1 LRHAPVRTPHAVA
14 PLLLALVALL
24 APTSA
29 HALSPDTLSAWHLEV
44 GAGSDVTNERYYEDA
59 IDDTT
64 FSRRLV
70 SSPEYRN
77 AGMAA
82 LDWTTHAGALGV
94 LRLRQEVQAGDH
106 LLRAAS
112 RLETRRRAAS
122 GRELALSQDLEARR
136 DRSFGAD
143 QREFRW
149 RPDARL
155 RQPLGSADRLDFSL
169 GAEVLRSSGSS
180 EALVL
185 DRDAGRA
192 WLRWAHLPSG
202 SSWEVEAGL
211 GADARSFP
219 DSTTRDH
226 IESHATL
233 GLRGMLPAAG
243 HVSLDLQVDRR
254 VPRRDPVSTRDRFW
268 GGRADLGAFV
278 HVADPVTLELAAAV
292 DGFLYDRPDT
302 SAYFDYR
309 QWTLQPSVRWAL
321 RPGWSVSGG
330 SRLEWLTAPS
340 AVGERYHEVAAVV
353 TLERLGG
360 GDWWSLSPSAGR
372 RIYERST
379 RSLSLS
385 SPDARSSYGYL
396 QVEGFGDLELIDR
409 LHLRM
414 TTSLRLERHEDDSQD
429 ASSLYLAAELRR
441 RF

>member
-1 LRHAPVRTPHAVA
+1 MRHAPVRSPQALA
-14 PLLLALVALL
+14 PLLLALATLL
-24 APTSA
+24 APASA
-29 HALSPDTLSAWHLEV
+29 RALVPDTLRTWHLEV

-64 FSRRLV
+64 FARRLV
-70 SSPEYRN
+70 SAPEYRN
-77 AGMAA
+77 AGIAA
-82 LDWTTHAGALGV
+82 LDWTTRAGALGV

-149 RPDARL
+149 RPDARVRL
-155 RQPLGSADRLDFSL
+155 PLGSEDRIDVSL
-169 GAEVLRSSGSS
+169 GAEMLRTSGSS

-192 WLRWAHLPSG
+192 RLVWTHLPAS
-202 SSWEVEAGL
+202 SSWEVEAGIS
-211 GADARSFP
+211 ADARLFP
-219 DSTTRDH
+219 DSTSRDH
-226 IESHATL
+226 VESHATL
-233 GLRGMLPAAG
+233 GVRGMLPAAG

-278 HVADPVTLELAAAV
+278 HVAEPVTLELAAAV
-292 DGFLYDRPDT
+292 DGFLYDDPDT
-302 SAYFDYR
+302 SAYFDYH
-309 QWTLQPSVRWAL
+309 QWTLQPSVRWAV

-340 AVGERYHEVAAVV
+340 AVVERYHEVAAVV
-353 TLERLGG
+353 AIERLGG

-372 RIYERST
+372 RIYDRST
-379 RSLSLS
+379 SSLSLS
-385 SPDARSSYGYL
+385 SPDVRSSYGFV

-429 ASSLYLAAELRR
+429 ASSLYLAVELRR
-441 RF
+441 HF